1 MEHEYSEK
9 EQKKRHPLLQSN
21 NSAHHESSSLGLE
34 LGRDSNSSSPIAED
48 SKYSKWFT
56 YENDIEVEL
65 STERVKEIFSNKQ
78 PKIII
83 AGDGHNKP
91 PFQYAKNIPD
101 VNSSF
106 DAGTLQLYIE
116 ATDEQINKNKAEYI
130 PKDFMA
136 RSWPFMNKNR
146 RAEIVGWEDSALS
159 NAMKEMFD
167 LSMTS
172 ISEPTKLTEKDI
184 ASFYEFYMTAI
195 QSFFPNFEKL
205 GNELNEIMAK
215 AGSKGDLEKVASEM
229 LRFTSGT
236 WRDEYINPTLAE
248 KIARH
253 AAEKEN
259 NTFIVSI
266 GDAHLSINP
275 MQEHLNKMR
284 KKYNFKHQIIFTRDK
299 TPILSDK
306 IKGGKKNG

>member
-1 MEHEYSEK
+1 MEHEYKEK
-9 EQKKRHPLLQSN
+9 EKQKRPPLQSKN
-21 NSAHHESSSLGLE
+21 ATHDESNSLE
-34 LGRDSNSSSPIAED
+34 LELENHSNSVTPAD
-48 SKYSKWFT
+48 PRNKWFT
-56 YENDIEVEL
+56 YEGDKEAEL
-65 STERVKEIFSNKQ
+65 TPERVEEIFSNKQ

-136 RSWPFMNKNR
+136 KSWPFMNKNR

-184 ASFYEFYMTAI
+184 SSFYEFYMTAI
-195 QSFFPNFEKL
+195 QSFLPNFKKL

-215 AGSKGDLEKVASEM
+215 AGSKGELGNVAPEM
-229 LRFTSGT
+229 LHFTSGT
-236 WRDEYINPTLAE
+236 WRDEYVNPTLAE
-248 KIARH
+248 KIAKH
-253 AAEKEN
+253 ASEKEN
-259 NTFIVSI
+259 HTFVVSI

-284 KKYNFKHQIIFTRDK
+284 EKYNFKHQIIFTRDK
-299 TPILSDK
+299 NPTLSAHT
-306 IKGGKKNG
+306 KGGKK

>member
-9 EQKKRHPLLQSN
+9 EQQRQKRRQLQSN
-21 NSAHHESSSLGLE
+21 NATHHDSNPLELE
-34 LGRDSNSSSPIAED
+34 LGNNSNSVTPAD
-48 SKYSKWFT
+48 HHNKWFT
-56 YENDIEVEL
+56 YEGDKEVEL
-65 STERVKEIFSNKQ
+65 TTERMKEIFSNKQ

-116 ATDEQINKNKAEYI
+116 ATDEQINENNSEYI
-130 PKDFMA
+130 PKEFMA
-136 RSWPFMNKNR
+136 KPGLFMNKNR

-172 ISEPTKLTEKDI
+172 ISEPMKLTEKDI
-184 ASFYEFYMTAI
+184 SSFYEFYMTAI
-195 QSFFPNFEKL
+195 QSFLPNFKKL

-215 AGSKGDLEKVASEM
+215 AGNRGELEKVAPAM

-248 KIARH
+248 KIAKH

-259 NTFIVSI
+259 HTFVVSI

-284 KKYNFKHQIIFTRDK
+284 EKFNFKHQIIFTRDK
-299 TPILSDK
+299 TPILSDH
-306 IKGGKKNG
+306 IKGGKRNR